1 MKILQYILGIIAFLV
16 IAFFLLGLIKQ
27 DVNYD
32 CEIMVDKPLAEAWAV
47 SQDESKMADWL
58 DGFQKVEPISG
69 TQGTVGAVADVH
81 FITDSKDMVIRETIT
96 DIKPNESIAMMFTSD
111 FMDMD
116 YKLKMT
122 AVDGK
127 TKISSSTTAEGNGM
141 FSKSLMAIMS
151 GSIKTQEET
160 NLANLKRTIEN
171 NTKEY

>member
-69 TQGTVGAVADVH
+69 TQGTVGAVADV
-81 FITDSKDMVIRETIT
+81 
-96 DIKPNESIAMMFTSD
+96 
-111 FMDMD
+111 
-116 YKLKMT
+116 
-122 AVDGK
+122 
-127 TKISSSTTAEGNGM
+127 
-141 FSKSLMAIMS
+141 
-151 GSIKTQEET
+151 
-160 NLANLKRTIEN
+160 
-171 NTKEY
+171 